1 MRKTGKRKR
10 GRGPLPQVAASYYIL
25 LSESLSQATSRERKQ
40 SLRILGGRLSLM
52 KSGIAFIQYKQ
63 TKMTYHAWTERNSYN
78 NTVVKRCG
86 STVLNAFQSRHL
98 EVNKNYIRPRA
109 KRAQS
114 LA

>member
-1 MRKTGKRKR
+1 
-10 GRGPLPQVAASYYIL
+10 
-25 LSESLSQATSRERKQ
+25 
-40 SLRILGGRLSLM
+40 M

-109 KRAQS
+109 KRAKS

>member
-1 MRKTGKRKR
+1 
-10 GRGPLPQVAASYYIL
+10 
-25 LSESLSQATSRERKQ
+25 
-40 SLRILGGRLSLM
+40 M

-63 TKMTYHAWTERNSYN
+63 TKMTYQAWTKRNSYYD
-78 NTVVKRCG
+78 TVVETCG

-109 KRAQS
+109 KRAKS